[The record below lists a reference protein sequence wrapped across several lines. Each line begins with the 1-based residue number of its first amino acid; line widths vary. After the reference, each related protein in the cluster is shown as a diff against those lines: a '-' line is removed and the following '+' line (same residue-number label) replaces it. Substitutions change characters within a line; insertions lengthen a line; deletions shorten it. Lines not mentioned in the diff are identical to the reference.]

1 MPQRRRRGR
10 SPQSRAD
17 AFHAGAIQGRRE
29 AIVLP
34 SPVAMLPAS
43 SSDQRGSYRLGF
55 LSPARESAPG
65 LATIRVD
72 LRRFFD
78 EVARLGPEASVML
91 LALRALR
98 LREPGG
104 VVDIDQLAWMLVAD
118 PATVLGWMERLSQ
131 AGKLVYERRGPRA
144 LVVELIGAVAD
155 PSIGPLTGKVGPPR
169 EIPTYLFTQVLPRAR
184 VSAFLL
190 YLALLAE
197 EDGVAPR
204 PRVTEE
210 VLRREASVRS
220 VRRVRFE
227 LWRLTRMR
235 LIRRTRSG
243 RGLLVCDP
251 PPLSPWNRRYLQL
264 LQWGYR
270 PLPWRRI
277 VVASIAIALVLL
289 ILGYL
294 VTHPR
299 DVLLR
304 PPLRD
309 DERADARG
317 LAGLLPRP

>member
-1 MPQRRRRGR
+1 MPHSA
-10 SPQSRAD
+10 SP
-17 AFHAGAIQGRRE
+17 
-29 AIVLP
+29 
-34 SPVAMLPAS
+34 
-43 SSDQRGSYRLGF
+43 DQHGSIRLGF
-55 LSPARESAPG
+55 VGPAREAPAG
-65 LATIRVD
+65 VAAIRVD
-72 LRRFFD
+72 LRAFFD
-78 EVARLGPEASVML
+78 EVTVLGPEASVLL

-98 LREPGG
+98 LRAPGG
-104 VVDIDQLAWMLVAD
+104 VVAVDELAWMLVAD
-118 PATVLGWMERLSQ
+118 PTAVLGWIERLSQ
-131 AGKLVYERRGPRA
+131 ARRLIYERRGNHA
-144 LVVELIGAVAD
+144 LLVELVAE
-155 PSIGPLTGKVGPPR
+155 PSDVSSSPMPGPVGPPR
-169 EIPTYLFTQVLPRAR
+169 DLPTYLFTQVLPRAR
-184 VSAFLL
+184 VTAFLT

-197 EDGVAPR
+197 EDGTASR

-210 VLRREASVRS
+210 YLRRRVSAHSPLQ
-220 VRRVRFE
+220 VRFA
-227 LWRLTRMR
+227 LWRLARMR

-243 RGLLVCDP
+243 KGLLVLDP
-251 PPLSPWNRRYLQL
+251 PPLTRWNRRYLRL

-277 VVASIAIALVLL
+277 VVASLAIALVLL